1 MANTRILHIFQGDK
15 PAFWGPLETRLAV
28 FNRPFP
34 VTLTQPGRVAAAGNQ
49 TPEGGRQRPLASD
62 RLEPLDHE
70 RLGKPRTGPFLERG
84 QRHHRIEIMPRI
96 A

>member
-15 PAFWGPLETRLAV
+15 PAFWGPLETRMGSTKPAPPGN
-28 FNRPFP
+28 FITARPG
-34 VTLTQPGRVAAAGNQ
+34 GRGREPDPQ
-49 TPEGGRQRPLASD
+49 GGRQRPLASD
-62 RLEPLDHE
+62 RLEPFDHE
-70 RLGKPRTGPFLERG
+70 RLGKPGTGPFLERG